1 MYEYNDS
8 KVKHRQ
14 SFENEKDE
22 NGKDISE
29 YTSSYMKRLLDFI
42 PEVNAKTGEDMIGLN
57 VGFAG
62 FSRVITLIR
71 D

>member
-1 MYEYNDS
+1 MYEYHDS

-22 NGKDISE
+22 GGKSISE
-29 YTSSYMKRLLDFI
+29 YTSSYMKRLLEFI
-42 PEVNAKTGEDMIGLN
+42 PEVDKTGRDLEGLSI
-57 VGFAG
+57 GFAG
-62 FSRVITLIR
+62 FSRVVTLIR